1 MNQYMKNSSSF
12 FLSSLSSFLSFH
24 LFLFPSLSNTVN
36 EYLIKHLINMAGP
49 ILGLEGFPNTLK
61 SWEKMLLQVCRFL
74 AWWGKVR
81 QNSDLRVVS
90 WDFSR
95 RQEEEN
101 LSCLCQEFRFFC
113 GMDLIIR
120 VEANFLSWIFSAL
133 KSFLLLLIILCFRL
147 GVISSEQTLLTTC
160 FSSCLSIIAIST
172 CYGVKTQHC
181 PWTITPREWSNDL
194 FCLLF

>member
-36 EYLIKHLINMAGP
+36 EYLIKHLINMADP

-95 RQEEEN
+95 RQEEGN

-133 KSFLLLLIILCFRL
+133 KSFLLLLIILCFHL